1 MSTLGRTFVVL
12 VGKEW
17 RLECRSRDL
26 VTLLLCTGIMMAA
39 LIGAGVSSS
48 ILEDRVVQRLFPML
62 LWLAFLF
69 STVASLTRSHEN
81 ELEGHGFEGLL
92 LSGVDGSVMY
102 AAKVVVLTILLSL
115 SFVATAGA
123 LGVALNRELFDIFP
137 HLLVIGA
144 LTSVGIA
151 SLTVLLS
158 AVASTSR
165 MKGVLLPILTFP
177 LLFPYFFA
185 GLELTS
191 TLFEVRRL
199 DLSSIWISLL
209 VGADVVF
216 FLLGL
221 NLYELVLRD

>member
-1 MSTLGRTFVVL
+1 MSAVTRTFVLL
-12 VGKEW
+12 VCKEW

-26 VTLLLCTGIMMAA
+26 VTLLLCNGVMMAA

-48 ILEDRVVQRLFPML
+48 ILEERVVQRLFPML

-69 STVASLTRSHEN
+69 STLASLTRTHES
-81 ELEGHGFEGLL
+81 ELEGRGFEGLL
-92 LSGVDGSVMY
+92 LSGVSGSLMY
-102 AAKVVVLTILLSL
+102 AAKVFILAIVLSL
-115 SFVATAGA
+115 SFVTTAAA
-123 LGVALNRELFDIFP
+123 LGVALNRTLIDIVP

-144 LTSVGIA
+144 LASVGIA

-158 AVASTSR
+158 AIASTSK

-185 GLELTS
+185 GLELTAI
-191 TLFEVRRL
+191 LFDIRTV
-199 DLSSIWISLL
+199 DFSSIWISLL
-209 VGADVVF
+209 VGADFVF

-221 NLYELVLRD
+221 NLYEFVLRD